1 MGSRSRVISGAL
13 LAACALSMLAAAGA
27 QAVMGEGPFYK
38 VAKERLKSGES
49 KEIQAKAGS
58 TVFKFTVAEVGRKPV
73 IQCTHQSYLTGS
85 KINGSTG
92 ANSATGEVTMKF
104 TGCLMENDGT
114 PCAPRMQTFQ
124 TKPLK
129 SQLVFLNKERTGSLG
144 IVFSP
149 VSGTTFAEIGLEGMG
164 CQESNIKLAGS
175 VAGYDESGN
184 KIVTV
189 GEEPAE
195 ATANEVNFPSTT
207 IKIAYAE
214 ESGSLVELKPEL
226 EYFGVVKG
234 SSMSGNSILELLS
247 GSSWGV
253 FSL

>member
-1 MGSRSRVISGAL
+1 
-13 LAACALSMLAAAGA
+13 MLAAAGA

-49 KEIQAKAGS
+49 KEIKAKAGS
-58 TVFKFTVAEVGRKPV
+58 TFLFKVPESGKTPL
-73 IQCTHQSYLTGS
+73 IQCTQQSYLTGS

-104 TGCLMENDGT
+104 TGCQITNDGL
-114 PCAPRMQTFQ
+114 PCQPKMQTIQ

-129 SQLVFLNKERTGSLG
+129 SQLVFLNKERNGSLG

-149 VSGTTFAEIGLEGMG
+149 VSGSNFAEIELEGSG
-164 CQESNIKLAGS
+164 CLENGIIITGSLAGDD
-175 VAGYDESGN
+175 ASGK
-184 KIVTV
+184 KIVNV

-195 ATANEVNFPSTT
+195 ATANEVIFPSTT
-207 IKIAYAE
+207 IKVAYAE

-226 EYFGVVKG
+226 EYFGVIRG
-234 SSMSGNSILELLS
+234 TSLSGTSILELLS